1 MPQPNHIIL
10 EQVSKT
16 TIQLLLKEPFYGHF
30 FTGLLREVTT
40 VLPTM
45 AVGAT
50 SNKMVK
56 LYVNPDFWENV
67 LVKSEWR
74 YGVLKHEI
82 LHIVLKHI
90 LLVNKYAHKRIF
102 NIAADIVVNQYIDRV
117 QLPDGAVLLEQFAP
131 LNLEKDKDVGYYY
144 EALLKEWRAVEE
156 KLNRPNSPENQ
167 ESEPLQGHQKLLAD
181 LMTQDNWQLDMHELW
196 DKEFSKMTESERRII
211 DSLLNDVLNNSV
223 KRVGPKGIGNLPLG
237 IQEHI
242 GQLLASLEPVLDWRR
257 TLRLFA
263 GSSMRSFLKNTIR
276 RPSKR
281 YGTTPGIKIKNRQK
295 LLVAIDTSG
304 SINLTDLKEFF
315 SELHHI
321 WKQKAEIFVVEC
333 DTQIHH
339 SYFYKGVAPDNI
351 HGRGGTD
358 FNAPLTYANET
369 YLADAIIY
377 FTDGYAATPI
387 VKSRKPILWLI
398 SSTGIDEKHEIW
410 RALPGRKIKMSS
422 PSEDGGK

>member
-1 MPQPNHIIL
+1 MSQLSHIIL

-40 VLPTM
+40 TLPTM

-56 LYVNPDFWENV
+56 LYVNPDFWETV

-90 LLVNKYAHKRIF
+90 IQTKNFSNKRIF

-117 QLPDGAVLLEQFAP
+117 QLPDGAVLLEDFAAMQ
-131 LNLEKDKDVGYYY
+131 LEKNKDVGYYY
-144 EALLKEWRAVEE
+144 DKLLKEWQDIV
-156 KLNRPNSPENQ
+156 NCCSPQEGD

-181 LMTQDNWQLDMHELW
+181 LMSQPNWQLDMHELW
-196 DKEFSKMTESERRII
+196 DKEFGKMSESERKII
-211 DSLLNDVLNNSV
+211 DSLLNDVLKNAI
-223 KRVGPKGIGNLPLG
+223 KRVGPKGIGNLPWGL
-237 IQEHI
+237 QEYI
-242 GQLLASLEPVLDWRR
+242 GNLVASFEPIIDWRR

-263 GSSMRSFLKNTIR
+263 GSSMRTYLKNTIR

-295 LLVAIDTSG
+295 ILVAIDTSG

-321 WKQKAEIFVVEC
+321 WKQNAEIFVVEC
-333 DTQIHH
+333 DTHIHH
-339 SYFYKGVAPDNI
+339 SYFYKGLPPDNI

-358 FNAPLTYANET
+358 FNAPLAYANET
-369 YLADAIIY
+369 YLADAVIY
-377 FTDGYAATPI
+377 FTDGYAPTPT
-387 VKSRKPILWLI
+387 VKNRKPILWLI
-398 SSTGIDEKHEIW
+398 SSTGIDEKQEIW
-410 RALPGRKIKMSS
+410 QALPGRKIKIA
-422 PSEDGGK
+422 P